1 MELEDFD
8 IDIEN
13 NDFDFDI
20 NEDIGDDIIDENEAI
35 DIIETKERTK
45 KITAPVMT
53 IYEKIDILT
62 QRVNQLNNGYKTT
75 VPDQV
80 RANNLTKSIDISILE
95 FDLKKLPPFKT
106 IRKFPDGTY
115 EVWKMS
121 EFEEFP

>member
-13 NDFDFDI
+13 NDFDFDL
-20 NEDIGDDIIDENEAI
+20 NEYIGDDIIEENEAI
-35 DIIETKERTK
+35 DIIETKERSE

-80 RANNLTKSIDISILE
+80 MANNLTKSIDISILE
-95 FDLKKLPPFKT
+95 FDLRKLPPLKT

-115 EVWKMS
+115 EVWEMS
-121 EFEEFP
+121 DFEEFP